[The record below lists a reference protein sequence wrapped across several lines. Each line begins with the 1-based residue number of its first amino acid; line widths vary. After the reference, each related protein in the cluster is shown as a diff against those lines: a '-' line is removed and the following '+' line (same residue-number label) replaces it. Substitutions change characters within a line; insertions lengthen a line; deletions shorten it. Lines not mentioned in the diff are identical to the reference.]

1 MPERS
6 LADAFTLLAA
16 ETVPVAQVESL
27 AVCQA
32 RGRVLA
38 QTIVCPLDLPGAD
51 LAAMDGYAVRS
62 ADIAPGANRLRVIGR
77 LLAGQV
83 LAVPLGAGACV
94 RIMTGAPMPPGS
106 DAVVVSES
114 VVDDGQGHVR
124 IPGPVEAGANRR
136 RRGEH
141 VHAGEVVMT
150 PGRRL
155 GVADVALASAM
166 GLSVVE
172 VFRRLHV
179 AVLSTGDELR
189 DAPARLPEGG
199 AYDSNRPMLLA
210 ALAGAATVP
219 VDLGICPDDPA
230 ALERIVARALEDELD
245 VLLISGGA
253 AQGDADVVRGLDRVR
268 FVDIAVRP
276 GRGLAIAHVARGGQR
291 LLVLG
296 LPGNAVAAY
305 VLLYALALPL
315 LRRLGGAA
323 LQPPRPLLLPIA
335 RDLHARPGRIELRRA
350 RLLGDASGRRLVDP
364 LPEQGSAMIRSV
376 AEADALLAVGP
387 AAEYRSG
394 DLLPVYPIE
403 TFEGAH

>member
-1 MPERS
+1 VPERS
-6 LADAFTLLAA
+6 LADAYTLLAA
-16 ETVPVAQVESL
+16 EVVPVAQTESL
-27 AVCQA
+27 PVREA

-38 QTIVCPLDLPGAD
+38 QTLVCPLDLPGAD

-62 ADIAPGANRLRVIGR
+62 ADIAPGPNRLRVMGR
-77 LLAGQV
+77 VLAGQV
-83 LAVPLGAGACV
+83 PAGMVGQGDCV

-106 DAVVVSES
+106 DAVVVVEA
-114 VVDDGQGHVR
+114 VVADGAEHVR
-124 IPGPVEAGANRR
+124 VPGPVVAGANRR

-155 GVADVALASAM
+155 GVADIALASAM
-166 GLSVVE
+166 GLSRVD

-179 AVLSTGDELR
+179 GVLSTGDELR
-189 DAPARLPEGG
+189 DPPAPLTEGG
-199 AYDSNRPMLLA
+199 GYDSNRPMLLA
-210 ALAGAATVP
+210 ALAAAAITSS
-219 VDLGICPDDPA
+219 DLGICPDDPA
-230 ALERIVARALEDELD
+230 ALERIVARALHDELD

-276 GRGLAIAHVARGGQR
+276 GRGLAVAHMARGGRR

-305 VLLYALALPL
+305 VLMYALALPL

-323 LQPPRPLLLPIA
+323 VQPPQPLLLPIA
-335 RDLHARPGRIELRRA
+335 RDLHGRPGRIELRRA
-350 RLLGDASGRRLVDP
+350 RLLGDAAGRRLVDP

-376 AEADALLAVGP
+376 ADADALVAVGP
-387 AAEYRSG
+387 APEYRSG
-394 DLLPVYPIE
+394 ELLPVYPIE